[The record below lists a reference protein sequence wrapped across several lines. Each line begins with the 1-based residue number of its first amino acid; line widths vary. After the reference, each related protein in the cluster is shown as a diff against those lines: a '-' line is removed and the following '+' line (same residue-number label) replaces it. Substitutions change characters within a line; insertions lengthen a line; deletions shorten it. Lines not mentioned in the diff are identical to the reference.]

1 MGVKLI
7 KTLDE
12 SKQEFRAAY
21 SDAMREGS
29 EQKMISCLESY
40 SENVCAAMLQEA
52 KSLTEEQRSNT
63 TVLAARG
70 VRQLTSEETAYY
82 KAVAAAMRTD
92 VSGVKN
98 ALTDIAVTMPET
110 IIDQVMQDVK
120 SNFEL
125 LDAVDFV
132 NSSYMTSWIYN
143 KQGIQTAKWG
153 AIGSAVTKELSG
165 AFGKIS
171 VTTCKLTAYMAI
183 SQDYLDLGAP
193 WLDRYV
199 RAVLTE
205 AAGTAME
212 AAIVDGAGNA
222 DGADCPVGMTRDLD
236 KGSTSGTTG
245 LTTYPK
251 KEAIEVTAL
260 DPATYGAIL
269 AKLAKTRTGRSRK
282 VTNVVLVCNPED
294 YFTTIMPATT
304 YMTPSGGYVSNVLPF
319 PTRIIQSEGCTKGE
333 AVVGLAKQYIG
344 LLGAGSKKG
353 VISYDDST
361 QFLEDNRV
369 YKIRLLG
376 NGRPK
381 DNTSFVLLDISGLK
395 PLTYK
400 ILQEGTATA
409 DTDTGDTGTGD
420 SGTEE
425 NPSGG
430 GS

>member
-1 MGVKLI
+1 MGI
-7 KTLDE
+7 KMTKSLEE
-12 SKQEFRAAY
+12 SKKEFRAAY
-21 SDAMREGS
+21 SSAMQEGS
-29 EQKMISCLESY
+29 EQKMIACLESY

-52 KSLTEEQRSNT
+52 QSLSVAQRNDA
-63 TVLAARG
+63 TVLSARG
-70 VRQLTSEETAYY
+70 VRQLTNEETAYY
-82 KAVAAAMRTD
+82 KALTAAMRTD

-98 ALTDIAVTMPET
+98 ALTDISVTMPET

-125 LDAVDFV
+125 LDAIDFV

-143 KQGIQTAKWG
+143 KQGVQTAKWG

-171 VTTCKLTAYMAI
+171 VTTCKLTAFMAV
-183 SQDYLDLGAP
+183 SQDYLDLGAE

-199 RAVLTE
+199 RAILTE

-222 DGADCPVGMTRDLD
+222 DNANCPVGMTRDLD
-236 KGSTSGTTG
+236 KGNTDGSAG
-245 LTTYPK
+245 LTTYPQK
-251 KEAIEVTAL
+251 TATKVTSL

-269 AKLAKTRTGRSRK
+269 AKLSKTPTGRNRK
-282 VTNVVLVCNPED
+282 VSDVIMVCNPED
-294 YFTTIMPATT
+294 YFTKIMPATT

-319 PTRIIQSEGCTKGE
+319 PTRVIQSEGCPKGK
-333 AVVGLAKQYIG
+333 AVVGLGKQYIG
-344 LLGAGSKKG
+344 MLGAGSKKG
-353 VISYDDST
+353 VVTYDDSV

-381 DNTSFVLLDISGLK
+381 DNTSFEVLDISALEA
-395 PLTYK
+395 LAYK
-400 ILQEGTATA
+400 IVQESNGEAA
-409 DTDTGDTGTGD
+409 
-420 SGTEE
+420 
-425 NPSGG
+425 GG
-430 GS
+430 

>member
-1 MGVKLI
+1 MGI
-7 KTLDE
+7 KMTKSLED
-12 SKQEFRAAY
+12 SKKEFRAAY
-21 SDAMREGS
+21 SSAMQEGS
-29 EQKMISCLESY
+29 EQKMIACLESY

-52 KSLTEEQRSNT
+52 RSLTEEQRGNT
-63 TVLAARG
+63 AVLAARG

-82 KAVAAAMRTD
+82 KALAAAMKTD

-98 ALTDIAVTMPET
+98 ALTDISVTMPET

-125 LDAVDFV
+125 LDAIDFV

-143 KQGIQTAKWG
+143 KQGVQTAKWG

-171 VTTCKLTAYMAI
+171 VTTCKLTAFMAV
-183 SQDYLDLGAP
+183 SQDYLDLGAA

-199 RAVLTE
+199 RAILTE

-222 DGADCPVGMTRDLD
+222 DSADCPVGMTRDLD
-236 KGSTSGTTG
+236 KGSTDGSTG
-245 LTTYPK
+245 LTTYPQK
-251 KEAIEVTAL
+251 TATKVKSL

-269 AKLAKTRTGRSRK
+269 AKLSKTPTGRNRK
-282 VTNVVLVCNPED
+282 VSGVILVCNPED
-294 YFTTIMPATT
+294 YFTKIMPATT

-319 PTRIIQSEGCTKGE
+319 PTRVIQSEGCPKGK
-333 AVVGLAKQYIG
+333 AVVGLGKQYIG
-344 LLGAGSKKG
+344 MLGAGSKRG
-353 VISYDDST
+353 VVTYDDSV

-381 DNTSFVLLDISGLK
+381 DNTSFEVLDISALEA
-395 PLTYK
+395 LAYK
-400 ILQEGTATA
+400 IVQES
-409 DTDTGDTGTGD
+409 TG
-420 SGTEE
+420 EAV
-425 NPSGG
+425 GG
-430 GS
+430 

>member
-1 MGVKLI
+1 MGI
-7 KTLDE
+7 KMTKSLED
-12 SKQEFRAAY
+12 SKKEFRAAY
-21 SDAMREGS
+21 SSAMQEGS
-29 EQKMISCLESY
+29 EQKMIACLESY

-52 KSLTEEQRSNT
+52 QSLSVAQRNDA

-70 VRQLTSEETAYY
+70 VRQLTNEETAYY
-82 KAVAAAMRTD
+82 KALAAAMRTD

-98 ALTDIAVTMPET
+98 ALTDISVTMPET

-125 LDAVDFV
+125 LDAIDFV

-143 KQGIQTAKWG
+143 KQGVQTAKWG

-171 VTTCKLTAYMAI
+171 VTTCKLTAFMAV
-183 SQDYLDLGAP
+183 SQDYLDLGAA

-199 RAVLTE
+199 RTILTE

-222 DGADCPVGMTRDLD
+222 DNADCPVGMTRDLD
-236 KGSTSGTTG
+236 KGTTDGSTG
-245 LTTYPK
+245 LTTYPQK
-251 KEAIEVTAL
+251 TATKVTSL

-269 AKLAKTRTGRSRK
+269 AKLSKTPTGRNRK
-282 VTNVVLVCNPED
+282 VSDVILVCNPED
-294 YFTTIMPATT
+294 YFTKIMPATT

-319 PTRIIQSEGCTKGE
+319 PTRVIQSEGCPKGK
-333 AVVGLAKQYIG
+333 AVVGLGKQYIG
-344 LLGAGSKKG
+344 MLGAGSKKG
-353 VISYDDST
+353 VVTYDDSV

-381 DNTSFVLLDISGLK
+381 DNTSFEVLDISALAA
-395 PLTYK
+395 LAYK
-400 ILQEGTATA
+400 IVQES
-409 DTDTGDTGTGD
+409 TG
-420 SGTEE
+420 EAV
-425 NPSGG
+425 GG
-430 GS
+430 

>member
-1 MGVKLI
+1 MGI
-7 KTLDE
+7 KMTKSLED
-12 SKQEFRAAY
+12 SKKEFRAAY
-21 SDAMREGS
+21 SSAMQEGS
-29 EQKMISCLESY
+29 EQKMIACLESY

-52 KSLTEEQRSNT
+52 RSLTEEQRGNT
-63 TVLAARG
+63 AVLAARG

-82 KAVAAAMRTD
+82 KALTAAMRTD

-98 ALTDIAVTMPET
+98 ALTDISVTMPET

-125 LDAVDFV
+125 LDAIDFV

-143 KQGIQTAKWG
+143 KQGVQTAKWG

-171 VTTCKLTAYMAI
+171 VTTCKLTAFMAV
-183 SQDYLDLGAP
+183 SQDYLDLGAA

-199 RAVLTE
+199 RAILTE

-222 DGADCPVGMTRDLD
+222 DSADCPVGMTRDLD
-236 KGSTSGTTG
+236 KGNTDGSTG
-245 LTTYPK
+245 LTTYPQK
-251 KEAIEVTAL
+251 TATKVTSL

-269 AKLAKTRTGRSRK
+269 AKLSKTPTGRNRK
-282 VTNVVLVCNPED
+282 VSGVILVCNPED
-294 YFTTIMPATT
+294 YFTKIMPATT

-319 PTRIIQSEGCTKGE
+319 PTRVIQSEGCPKGK
-333 AVVGLAKQYIG
+333 AVVGLGKQYIG
-344 LLGAGSKKG
+344 MLGAGSKRG
-353 VISYDDST
+353 VVTYDDSV

-381 DNTSFVLLDISGLK
+381 DNTSFEVLDISALEA
-395 PLTYK
+395 LAYK
-400 ILQEGTATA
+400 IVQES
-409 DTDTGDTGTGD
+409 TG
-420 SGTEE
+420 EAV
-425 NPSGG
+425 GG
-430 GS
+430 

>member
-1 MGVKLI
+1 MGIKMT
-7 KTLDE
+7 KTLED
-12 SKQEFRAAY
+12 SKKEFRAAY
-21 SDAMREGS
+21 SSAMQEGS
-29 EQKMISCLESY
+29 EQKMIACLESY

-52 KSLTEEQRSNT
+52 QSLSVAQRNDA

-70 VRQLTSEETAYY
+70 VRQLTNEETAYY
-82 KAVAAAMRTD
+82 KALAAAMKTD

-98 ALTDIAVTMPET
+98 ALTDISVTMPET

-125 LDAVDFV
+125 LDAIDFV

-143 KQGIQTAKWG
+143 KQGVQTAKWG

-171 VTTCKLTAYMAI
+171 VTTCKLTAFMAV
-183 SQDYLDLGAP
+183 SQDYLDLGAA

-199 RAVLTE
+199 RAILTE

-222 DGADCPVGMTRDLD
+222 DSADCPVGMTRDLD
-236 KGSTSGTTG
+236 KGNTDGSTG
-245 LTTYPK
+245 LTTYPQK
-251 KEAIEVTAL
+251 TATKVTSL

-269 AKLAKTRTGRSRK
+269 AKLSKTTTGRNRK
-282 VTNVVLVCNPED
+282 VSGVILVCNPED
-294 YFTTIMPATT
+294 YFTKIMPATT

-319 PTRIIQSEGCTKGE
+319 PTRVIQSEGCPKGK
-333 AVVGLAKQYIG
+333 AVVGLGKQYIG
-344 LLGAGSKKG
+344 MLGAGSKKG
-353 VISYDDST
+353 VVTYDDSV

-381 DNTSFVLLDISGLK
+381 DNTSFEVLDISALEA
-395 PLTYK
+395 LAYK
-400 ILQEGTATA
+400 IVQES
-409 DTDTGDTGTGD
+409 TGDAV
-420 SGTEE
+420 
-425 NPSGG
+425 GG
-430 GS
+430 

>member
-1 MGVKLI
+1 MGI
-7 KTLDE
+7 KMTKSLED
-12 SKQEFRAAY
+12 SKKEFRAAY
-21 SDAMREGS
+21 SSAMQEGS
-29 EQKMISCLESY
+29 EQKMIACLESY

-52 KSLTEEQRSNT
+52 QSLSVAQRNDA
-63 TVLAARG
+63 TVLSARG
-70 VRQLTSEETAYY
+70 VRQLTNEETAYY
-82 KAVAAAMRTD
+82 KALTAAMRTD

-98 ALTDIAVTMPET
+98 ALTDISVTMPET

-125 LDAVDFV
+125 LDAIDFV

-143 KQGIQTAKWG
+143 KQGVQTAKWG

-171 VTTCKLTAYMAI
+171 VTTCKLTAFMAVG
-183 SQDYLDLGAP
+183 QDYLDLGAA

-199 RAVLTE
+199 RAILTE

-222 DGADCPVGMTRDLD
+222 DSADCPVGMTRDLD
-236 KGSTSGTTG
+236 KGNTDGSSG
-245 LTTYPK
+245 LTTYPQK
-251 KEAIEVTAL
+251 TATKVTSL

-269 AKLAKTRTGRSRK
+269 AKLSKTPTGRNRK
-282 VTNVVLVCNPED
+282 VSGVILVCNPED
-294 YFTTIMPATT
+294 YFTKIMPATT

-319 PTRIIQSEGCTKGE
+319 PTRVIQSEGCPKGK
-333 AVVGLAKQYIG
+333 AVVGLGKQYIG
-344 LLGAGSKKG
+344 MLGAGSKKG
-353 VISYDDST
+353 VVTYDDSV

-381 DNTSFVLLDISGLK
+381 DNKSFEVLDISALEA
-395 PLTYK
+395 LAYK
-400 ILQEGTATA
+400 IVQES
-409 DTDTGDTGTGD
+409 TG
-420 SGTEE
+420 EAV
-425 NPSGG
+425 GG
-430 GS
+430 

>member
-1 MGVKLI
+1 MGI
-7 KTLDE
+7 KMTKSLED
-12 SKQEFRAAY
+12 SKKEFRAAY
-21 SDAMREGS
+21 SSAMQEGS
-29 EQKMISCLESY
+29 EQKMIACLESY

-52 KSLTEEQRSNT
+52 QSLSVAQRNDAA
-63 TVLAARG
+63 VLSARG
-70 VRQLTSEETAYY
+70 VRQLTNEETAYY
-82 KAVAAAMRTD
+82 KALTAAMRTD

-98 ALTDIAVTMPET
+98 ALTDISVTMPET

-125 LDAVDFV
+125 LDAIDFV

-143 KQGIQTAKWG
+143 KQGVQTAKWG

-171 VTTCKLTAYMAI
+171 VTTCKLTAFMAV
-183 SQDYLDLGAP
+183 SQDYLDLGAA

-199 RAVLTE
+199 RAILTE

-222 DGADCPVGMTRDLD
+222 DSADCPVGMTRDLD
-236 KGSTSGTTG
+236 KGNTDGSTG
-245 LTTYPK
+245 LTTYPQK
-251 KEAIEVTAL
+251 TATKVTSL

-269 AKLAKTRTGRSRK
+269 AKLSKTPTGRNRK
-282 VTNVVLVCNPED
+282 VSGVILVCNPED
-294 YFTTIMPATT
+294 YFTKIMPATT

-319 PTRIIQSEGCTKGE
+319 PTRVIQSEGCPKGK
-333 AVVGLAKQYIG
+333 AVVGLGKQYIG
-344 LLGAGSKKG
+344 MLGAGSKKG
-353 VISYDDST
+353 VVTYDDSV

-381 DNTSFVLLDISGLK
+381 DNTSFEVLDISALEA
-395 PLTYK
+395 LAYK
-400 ILQEGTATA
+400 IVQES
-409 DTDTGDTGTGD
+409 TGDAV
-420 SGTEE
+420 
-425 NPSGG
+425 GG
-430 GS
+430 

>member
-1 MGVKLI
+1 MGI
-7 KTLDE
+7 KMTKSLED
-12 SKQEFRAAY
+12 SKKEFRAAY
-21 SDAMREGS
+21 SSAMQEGS
-29 EQKMISCLESY
+29 EQKMIACLESY

-52 KSLTEEQRSNT
+52 RSLTEEQRGNT
-63 TVLAARG
+63 AVLAARG
-70 VRQLTSEETAYY
+70 VRQLTSKETAYY
-82 KAVAAAMRTD
+82 KALTTAMKTD

-125 LDAVDFV
+125 LDAIDFV

-143 KQGIQTAKWG
+143 KQGVQTAKWG

-171 VTTCKLTAYMAI
+171 VTTCKLTAFMAV
-183 SQDYLDLGAP
+183 SQDYLDLGAA

-199 RAVLTE
+199 RAILTE

-222 DGADCPVGMTRDLD
+222 DSADCPVGMTRDLD
-236 KGSTSGTTG
+236 KGNTDGSTG
-245 LTTYPK
+245 LTTYPQK
-251 KEAIEVTAL
+251 TATKVTSL

-269 AKLAKTRTGRSRK
+269 AKLSKTPTGRNRK
-282 VTNVVLVCNPED
+282 VSGVILVCNPED
-294 YFTTIMPATT
+294 YFTKIMPATT

-319 PTRIIQSEGCTKGE
+319 PTRVIQSEGCPKGK
-333 AVVGLAKQYIG
+333 AVVGLGKQYIG
-344 LLGAGSKKG
+344 MLGAGSKKG
-353 VISYDDST
+353 VVTYDDSV

-381 DNTSFVLLDISGLK
+381 DNTSFEVLDISALEA
-395 PLTYK
+395 LAYK
-400 ILQEGTATA
+400 IVQES
-409 DTDTGDTGTGD
+409 TGDAV
-420 SGTEE
+420 
-425 NPSGG
+425 GG
-430 GS
+430 

>member
-1 MGVKLI
+1 MGI
-7 KTLDE
+7 KMTKSLED
-12 SKQEFRAAY
+12 SKKEFRAAY
-21 SDAMREGS
+21 SSAMQEGS
-29 EQKMISCLESY
+29 EQKMIACLESY

-52 KSLTEEQRSNT
+52 QSLSVAQRNDAA
-63 TVLAARG
+63 VLSARG
-70 VRQLTSEETAYY
+70 VRQLTNEETAYY
-82 KAVAAAMRTD
+82 KALTAAMRTD

-98 ALTDIAVTMPET
+98 ALTDISVTMPET

-125 LDAVDFV
+125 LDAIDFV

-143 KQGIQTAKWG
+143 KQGVQTAKWG

-199 RAVLTE
+199 RAILTE

-212 AAIVDGAGNA
+212 AAIVNGAGNA
-222 DGADCPVGMTRDLD
+222 DSADCPVGMNRDLD
-236 KGSTSGTTG
+236 NGSTDGSSG

-251 KEAIEVTAL
+251 KTATKVTSL
-260 DPATYGAIL
+260 DPATYGAIM
-269 AKLAKTRTGRSRK
+269 AKLAKTRTGRNRK
-282 VTNVVLVCNPED
+282 VADVILVCNPED
-294 YFTTIMPATT
+294 YFTKIMPATT

-333 AVVGLAKQYIG
+333 AVVGLGKQYIG

-353 VISYDDST
+353 VITYDDST

-381 DNTSFVLLDISGLK
+381 DNTSFVLLDISKLA

-400 ILQEGTATA
+400 IVQES
-409 DTDTGDTGTGD
+409 TG
-420 SGTEE
+420 EAV
-425 NPSGG
+425 GG
-430 GS
+430 

>member
-1 MGVKLI
+1 MGI
-7 KTLDE
+7 KMTKSLED
-12 SKQEFRAAY
+12 SKKEFRAAY
-21 SDAMREGS
+21 SSAMQEGS
-29 EQKMISCLESY
+29 EQKMIACLESY

-52 KSLTEEQRSNT
+52 QSMSVAQRNDAA
-63 TVLAARG
+63 VLSARG
-70 VRQLTSEETAYY
+70 VRQLTNEETAYY
-82 KAVAAAMRTD
+82 KALTAAMRTD

-98 ALTDIAVTMPET
+98 ALADISVTMPET

-125 LDAVDFV
+125 LDAIDFV

-143 KQGIQTAKWG
+143 KQGVQIAKWG

-171 VTTCKLTAYMAI
+171 VTTCKLTAFMAV
-183 SQDYLDLGAP
+183 SQDYLDLGAA

-199 RAVLTE
+199 RAILTE

-222 DGADCPVGMTRDLD
+222 DSADCPVGMTRDLD
-236 KGSTSGTTG
+236 KGNTDGSSG
-245 LTTYPK
+245 LTTYPQK
-251 KEAIEVTAL
+251 TATKVTSL

-269 AKLAKTRTGRSRK
+269 AKLSKTPTGRNRK
-282 VTNVVLVCNPED
+282 VSGVILVCNPED
-294 YFTTIMPATT
+294 YFTKIMPATT

-319 PTRIIQSEGCTKGE
+319 PTRVIQSEGCPKGK
-333 AVVGLAKQYIG
+333 AVVGLGKQYIG
-344 LLGAGSKKG
+344 MLGAGSKKG
-353 VISYDDST
+353 VVTYDDSV

-381 DNTSFVLLDISGLK
+381 DNKSFEVLDISALEA
-395 PLTYK
+395 LAYK
-400 ILQEGTATA
+400 IVQES
-409 DTDTGDTGTGD
+409 TG
-420 SGTEE
+420 EAV
-425 NPSGG
+425 GG
-430 GS
+430 

>member
-1 MGVKLI
+1 MGI
-7 KTLDE
+7 KMTKSLED
-12 SKQEFRAAY
+12 SKKEFRAAY
-21 SDAMREGS
+21 SSAMQEGS
-29 EQKMISCLESY
+29 EQKMIACLESY

-52 KSLTEEQRSNT
+52 QSMSVAQRNDAA
-63 TVLAARG
+63 VLSARG
-70 VRQLTSEETAYY
+70 VRQLPNEETAYY
-82 KAVAAAMRTD
+82 KARTAAMRTD

-98 ALTDIAVTMPET
+98 ALTDISVTMPET

-125 LDAVDFV
+125 LDAIDFV

-143 KQGIQTAKWG
+143 KQGVQTAKWG

-171 VTTCKLTAYMAI
+171 VTTCKLTAFMAV
-183 SQDYLDLGAP
+183 SQDYLDLGAA

-199 RAVLTE
+199 RAILTE

-222 DGADCPVGMTRDLD
+222 DSADCPVGMTRDLD
-236 KGSTSGTTG
+236 KGNTDGSTG
-245 LTTYPK
+245 LTTYPQK
-251 KEAIEVTAL
+251 TATKVTSL

-269 AKLAKTRTGRSRK
+269 AKLSKTPTGRNRK
-282 VTNVVLVCNPED
+282 VSGVILVCNPED
-294 YFTTIMPATT
+294 YFTKIMPATT

-319 PTRIIQSEGCTKGE
+319 PTRVIQSEGCPKGK
-333 AVVGLAKQYIG
+333 AVVGLGKQYIG
-344 LLGAGSKKG
+344 MLGAGSKKG
-353 VISYDDST
+353 VVTYDDSV

-381 DNTSFVLLDISGLK
+381 DNKSFEVLDISALEA
-395 PLTYK
+395 LAYK
-400 ILQEGTATA
+400 IVQES
-409 DTDTGDTGTGD
+409 TG
-420 SGTEE
+420 EAV
-425 NPSGG
+425 GG
-430 GS
+430 

>member
-1 MGVKLI
+1 MGVKMI

-12 SKQEFRAAY
+12 SKQAFRTAY

-29 EQKMISCLESY
+29 EQKMISCLEDY

-52 KSLTEEQRSNT
+52 RSLTEEQRSNT
-63 TVLAARG
+63 AVLAARG

-82 KAVAAAMRTD
+82 KALTAAMRTD
-92 VSGVKN
+92 ASGVKN

-110 IIDQVMQDVK
+110 IIDQVMEDVK

-125 LDAVDFV
+125 LDAIDFV

-143 KQGIQTAKWG
+143 KQGVQTAKWG
-153 AIGSAVTKELSG
+153 AIGSSITEELSG

-171 VTTCKLTAYMAI
+171 VTTCKLAAYMAI

-199 RAVLTE
+199 RAILTE

-222 DGADCPVGMTRDLD
+222 DSADCPVGMTRDLD
-236 KGSTSGTTG
+236 NGSTDGSSG
-245 LTTYPK
+245 LTTYPQK
-251 KEAIEVTAL
+251 TATKVTAL

-269 AKLAKTRTGRSRK
+269 AKLAKTPTGRNRK
-282 VTNVVLVCNPED
+282 VTNVILVCNPED
-294 YFTTIMPATT
+294 YFTKIMPATT

-319 PTRIIQSEGCTKGE
+319 PTRIIQSEGCPKGK

-353 VISYDDST
+353 VISYDDSV

-381 DNTSFVLLDISGLK
+381 DNKSFELLDLSELAA
-395 PLTYK
+395 LAYK
-400 ILQEGTATA
+400 IVQESVSTTS
-409 DTDTGDTGTGD
+409 TDSEETGG
-420 SGTEE
+420 
-425 NPSGG
+425 
-430 GS
+430 

>member
-1 MGVKLI
+1 MGI
-7 KTLDE
+7 KMTKSLED
-12 SKQEFRAAY
+12 SKKEFRAAY
-21 SDAMREGS
+21 SSAMQEGS
-29 EQKMISCLESY
+29 EQKMIACLESY

-52 KSLTEEQRSNT
+52 QSLSVAQRNDAA
-63 TVLAARG
+63 VLSARG
-70 VRQLTSEETAYY
+70 VRQLTNEETAYY
-82 KAVAAAMRTD
+82 KALTAAMRTD

-98 ALTDIAVTMPET
+98 ALTDISVTMPET

-125 LDAVDFV
+125 LDAIDFV

-143 KQGIQTAKWG
+143 KQGVQTAKWG

-171 VTTCKLTAYMAI
+171 VTTCKLTAFMAV
-183 SQDYLDLGAP
+183 SQDYLDLGAA

-199 RAVLTE
+199 RAILTE

-222 DGADCPVGMTRDLD
+222 DSADCPVGMTRDLD
-236 KGSTSGTTG
+236 KGNTDGSSG
-245 LTTYPK
+245 LTTYPQK
-251 KEAIEVTAL
+251 TATKVTSL

-269 AKLAKTRTGRSRK
+269 AKLSKTPTGRNRK
-282 VTNVVLVCNPED
+282 VSGVILVCNPED
-294 YFTTIMPATT
+294 YFTKIMPATT

-319 PTRIIQSEGCTKGE
+319 QTRVIQSEGCPKGK
-333 AVVGLAKQYIG
+333 AVVGLGKQYIG
-344 LLGAGSKKG
+344 MLGAGSKKG
-353 VISYDDST
+353 VVTYDDSV

-381 DNTSFVLLDISGLK
+381 DNKSFEVLDISALEA
-395 PLTYK
+395 LAYK
-400 ILQEGTATA
+400 IVQES
-409 DTDTGDTGTGD
+409 TG
-420 SGTEE
+420 EAV
-425 NPSGG
+425 GG
-430 GS
+430 

>member
-1 MGVKLI
+1 MGI
-7 KTLDE
+7 KMTKSLED
-12 SKQEFRAAY
+12 SKKEFRAAY
-21 SDAMREGS
+21 SSAMQEGS
-29 EQKMISCLESY
+29 EQKMIACLESY

-52 KSLTEEQRSNT
+52 RSLTEEQRGNT
-63 TVLAARG
+63 AVLAARG

-82 KAVAAAMRTD
+82 KALTTAMKTD

-125 LDAVDFV
+125 LDAIDFV

-143 KQGIQTAKWG
+143 KQGAQTAKWG

-171 VTTCKLTAYMAI
+171 VTTCKLTAFMAV
-183 SQDYLDLGAP
+183 SQDYLDLGAA

-199 RAVLTE
+199 RAILTE

-222 DGADCPVGMTRDLD
+222 DSADCPVGMTRDLD
-236 KGSTSGTTG
+236 KGNTDGSTG
-245 LTTYPK
+245 LTTYPQK
-251 KEAIEVTAL
+251 TATKVTSL

-269 AKLAKTRTGRSRK
+269 AKLSKTPTGRNRK
-282 VTNVVLVCNPED
+282 VSGVILVCNPED
-294 YFTTIMPATT
+294 YFTKIMPATT

-319 PTRIIQSEGCTKGE
+319 PTRVIQSEGCPEGK
-333 AVVGLAKQYIG
+333 AVVGLGKQYIG
-344 LLGAGSKKG
+344 MLGAGSKKG
-353 VISYDDST
+353 VVTYDDSV

-381 DNTSFVLLDISGLK
+381 DNTSFEVLDISALEA
-395 PLTYK
+395 LAYK
-400 ILQEGTATA
+400 IVQES
-409 DTDTGDTGTGD
+409 TGDAV
-420 SGTEE
+420 
-425 NPSGG
+425 GG
-430 GS
+430 

>member
-1 MGVKLI
+1 MGI
-7 KTLDE
+7 KMTKSLED
-12 SKQEFRAAY
+12 SKKEFRAAY
-21 SDAMREGS
+21 SSAMQEGS
-29 EQKMISCLESY
+29 EQKMIACLESY

-52 KSLTEEQRSNT
+52 QSLSVAQRNDAA
-63 TVLAARG
+63 VLSARG
-70 VRQLTSEETAYY
+70 VRQLTNEETAYY
-82 KAVAAAMRTD
+82 KALTAAMRTD

-98 ALTDIAVTMPET
+98 ALTDISVTMPET

-125 LDAVDFV
+125 LDAIDFV

-143 KQGIQTAKWG
+143 KQGVQTAKWG

-171 VTTCKLTAYMAI
+171 VTTCKLTAFMAV
-183 SQDYLDLGAP
+183 SQDYLDLGAA

-199 RAVLTE
+199 RAILTE

-222 DGADCPVGMTRDLD
+222 DSADCPVGMTRDLD
-236 KGSTSGTTG
+236 KGNTDGSTG
-245 LTTYPK
+245 LTTYPQK
-251 KEAIEVTAL
+251 TATKVTSL

-269 AKLAKTRTGRSRK
+269 AKLSKTPTGRNRK
-282 VTNVVLVCNPED
+282 VSGVILVCNPED
-294 YFTTIMPATT
+294 YFTKIMPATT

-319 PTRIIQSEGCTKGE
+319 PTRVIQSEGCPKGK
-333 AVVGLAKQYIG
+333 AVVGLGKQYIG
-344 LLGAGSKKG
+344 MLGAGSKKG
-353 VISYDDST
+353 VVTYDDSV

-381 DNTSFVLLDISGLK
+381 DNKSFEVLDISALEA
-395 PLTYK
+395 LAYK
-400 ILQEGTATA
+400 IVQES
-409 DTDTGDTGTGD
+409 TGDAV
-420 SGTEE
+420 
-425 NPSGG
+425 GG
-430 GS
+430 

>member
-1 MGVKLI
+1 MGI
-7 KTLDE
+7 KMTKSLED
-12 SKQEFRAAY
+12 SKKEFRAAY
-21 SDAMREGS
+21 SSAMQEGS
-29 EQKMISCLESY
+29 EQKMIACLESY

-52 KSLTEEQRSNT
+52 QSLSVAQRNDAA
-63 TVLAARG
+63 VLSARG
-70 VRQLTSEETAYY
+70 VRQLTNEETAYY
-82 KAVAAAMRTD
+82 KALTAAMRTD

-98 ALTDIAVTMPET
+98 ALTDISVTMPET

-125 LDAVDFV
+125 LDAIDFV

-143 KQGIQTAKWG
+143 KQGVQTAKWG

-171 VTTCKLTAYMAI
+171 VTTCKLTAFMAV
-183 SQDYLDLGAP
+183 SQDYLDLGAA

-199 RAVLTE
+199 RAILTE

-222 DGADCPVGMTRDLD
+222 DSADCPVGMTRDLD
-236 KGSTSGTTG
+236 KGNTDGSTG
-245 LTTYPK
+245 LTTYPQK
-251 KEAIEVTAL
+251 TATKVTSL

-269 AKLAKTRTGRSRK
+269 AKLSKTPTGRNRK
-282 VTNVVLVCNPED
+282 VSGVILVCNPED
-294 YFTTIMPATT
+294 YFTKIMPATT

-319 PTRIIQSEGCTKGE
+319 PTRVIQSEGCPKGK
-333 AVVGLAKQYIG
+333 AVVGLGKQYIG
-344 LLGAGSKKG
+344 MLGAGSKKG
-353 VISYDDST
+353 VVTYDDSV

-381 DNTSFVLLDISGLK
+381 DNSSFEVLDISALEA
-395 PLTYK
+395 LAYK
-400 ILQEGTATA
+400 IVQES
-409 DTDTGDTGTGD
+409 TGDAV
-420 SGTEE
+420 
-425 NPSGG
+425 GG
-430 GS
+430 

>member
-1 MGVKLI
+1 MGI
-7 KTLDE
+7 KMTKSLED
-12 SKQEFRAAY
+12 SKKEFRAAY
-21 SDAMREGS
+21 SSAMQEGS
-29 EQKMISCLESY
+29 EQKMIACLESY

-52 KSLTEEQRSNT
+52 QSLSVAQRNDAA
-63 TVLAARG
+63 VLSARG
-70 VRQLTSEETAYY
+70 VRQLTNEETVYY
-82 KAVAAAMRTD
+82 KALTAAMRTD

-98 ALTDIAVTMPET
+98 ALTDISVTMPET

-125 LDAVDFV
+125 LDAIDFV

-143 KQGIQTAKWG
+143 KQGVQTAKWG

-171 VTTCKLTAYMAI
+171 VTTCKLTAFMAV
-183 SQDYLDLGAP
+183 SQDYLDLGAA

-199 RAVLTE
+199 RAILTE

-222 DGADCPVGMTRDLD
+222 DSADCPVGMTRDLD
-236 KGSTSGTTG
+236 KGNTDGSTG
-245 LTTYPK
+245 LTTYPQK
-251 KEAIEVTAL
+251 TETKVTSL

-269 AKLAKTRTGRSRK
+269 AKLSKTPTGRNRK
-282 VTNVVLVCNPED
+282 VSGVILVCNPED
-294 YFTTIMPATT
+294 YFTKIMPATT

-319 PTRIIQSEGCTKGE
+319 PTRVIQSEGCPKGK
-333 AVVGLAKQYIG
+333 AVVGLGKQYIG
-344 LLGAGSKKG
+344 MLGAGSKKG
-353 VISYDDST
+353 VVTYDDSV

-381 DNTSFVLLDISGLK
+381 DNTSFEVLDISALEA
-395 PLTYK
+395 LAYK
-400 ILQEGTATA
+400 IVQES
-409 DTDTGDTGTGD
+409 TGDAV
-420 SGTEE
+420 
-425 NPSGG
+425 GG
-430 GS
+430 

>member
-1 MGVKLI
+1 MGI
-7 KTLDE
+7 KMTKSLED
-12 SKQEFRAAY
+12 SKKEFRAAY
-21 SDAMREGS
+21 SSAMQEGS
-29 EQKMISCLESY
+29 EQKMIACLENY

-52 KSLTEEQRSNT
+52 QSLSVAQRNDA
-63 TVLAARG
+63 TVLSARG
-70 VRQLTSEETAYY
+70 VRQLTNEETAYY
-82 KAVAAAMRTD
+82 KALTAAMRTD

-125 LDAVDFV
+125 LDAIDFV

-143 KQGIQTAKWG
+143 KQGVQTAKWG

-171 VTTCKLTAYMAI
+171 VTTCKLTAFMAV
-183 SQDYLDLGAP
+183 SQDYLDLGAA

-199 RAVLTE
+199 RAILTE

-222 DGADCPVGMTRDLD
+222 DSADCPVGMTRDLD
-236 KGSTSGTTG
+236 KGNTDGSTG
-245 LTTYPK
+245 LTTYPQK
-251 KEAIEVTAL
+251 TATKVTSL

-269 AKLAKTRTGRSRK
+269 AKLSKTPTGRNRK
-282 VTNVVLVCNPED
+282 VSGVILVCNPED
-294 YFTTIMPATT
+294 YFTKIMPATT

-319 PTRIIQSEGCTKGE
+319 PTRVIQSEGCPKGK
-333 AVVGLAKQYIG
+333 AVVGLGKQYIG
-344 LLGAGSKKG
+344 MLGAGSKKG
-353 VISYDDST
+353 VVTYDDSV

-381 DNTSFVLLDISGLK
+381 DNTSFEVLDISALEA
-395 PLTYK
+395 LAYK
-400 ILQEGTATA
+400 IVQER
-409 DTDTGDTGTGD
+409 TGDAV
-420 SGTEE
+420 
-425 NPSGG
+425 GG
-430 GS
+430 

>member
-1 MGVKLI
+1 MGI
-7 KTLDE
+7 KMTKSLED
-12 SKQEFRAAY
+12 SKKEFRAAY
-21 SDAMREGS
+21 SSAMQEGS
-29 EQKMISCLESY
+29 EQKMIACLESY

-52 KSLTEEQRSNT
+52 QSLSVAQRNDA

-70 VRQLTSEETAYY
+70 VRQLTNEETAYY
-82 KAVAAAMRTD
+82 KALAAAMKTD

-98 ALTDIAVTMPET
+98 ALTDISVTMPET

-125 LDAVDFV
+125 LDAIDFV

-143 KQGIQTAKWG
+143 KQGVQTAKWG

-171 VTTCKLTAYMAI
+171 VTTCKLTAFMAV
-183 SQDYLDLGAP
+183 SQDYLDLGAA

-199 RAVLTE
+199 RAILTE

-222 DGADCPVGMTRDLD
+222 DSADCPVGMTRDLD
-236 KGSTSGTTG
+236 KGNTDGSTG
-245 LTTYPK
+245 LTTYPQK
-251 KEAIEVTAL
+251 TATKVTSL

-269 AKLAKTRTGRSRK
+269 AKLSKTPTGRNRK
-282 VTNVVLVCNPED
+282 VSGVILVCNPED
-294 YFTTIMPATT
+294 YFTKIMPATT

-319 PTRIIQSEGCTKGE
+319 PTRVIQSEGCPKGK
-333 AVVGLAKQYIG
+333 AVVGLGKQYIG
-344 LLGAGSKKG
+344 MLGAGSKKG
-353 VISYDDST
+353 VVTYDDSV

-381 DNTSFVLLDISGLK
+381 DNTSFEVLDISALEA
-395 PLTYK
+395 LAYK
-400 ILQEGTATA
+400 IVQES
-409 DTDTGDTGTGD
+409 TGDAV
-420 SGTEE
+420 
-425 NPSGG
+425 GG
-430 GS
+430 

>member
-1 MGVKLI
+1 MGI
-7 KTLDE
+7 KMTKSLED
-12 SKQEFRAAY
+12 SKKEFRAAY
-21 SDAMREGS
+21 SSAMQEGS
-29 EQKMISCLESY
+29 EQKMIDCLESY

-52 KSLTEEQRSNT
+52 QSLSVAQRNDA

-70 VRQLTSEETAYY
+70 VRQLTNEETAYY
-82 KAVAAAMRTD
+82 KALAAAMRTD

-98 ALTDIAVTMPET
+98 ALTDISVTMPET

-125 LDAVDFV
+125 LDAIDFV
-132 NSSYMTSWIYN
+132 NSNYMTSWIYN
-143 KQGIQTAKWG
+143 KQGVQTAKWG

-171 VTTCKLTAYMAI
+171 VTTCKLTAFMAV
-183 SQDYLDLGAP
+183 SQDYLDLGAA

-199 RAVLTE
+199 RAILTE

-222 DGADCPVGMTRDLD
+222 DNADCPVGMTRDLD
-236 KGSTSGTTG
+236 KGNTDGSTG
-245 LTTYPK
+245 LTTYPQK
-251 KEAIEVTAL
+251 TATKVTSL

-269 AKLAKTRTGRSRK
+269 AKLSKTPTGRNRK
-282 VTNVVLVCNPED
+282 VSDVILVCNPED
-294 YFTTIMPATT
+294 YFTKIMPATT

-319 PTRIIQSEGCTKGE
+319 PTRVIQSEGCPKGK
-333 AVVGLAKQYIG
+333 AVVGLGKQYIG
-344 LLGAGSKKG
+344 MLGAGSKKG
-353 VISYDDST
+353 VVTYDDSV

-381 DNTSFVLLDISGLK
+381 DNSSFELLDISALEA
-395 PLTYK
+395 LAYK
-400 ILQEGTATA
+400 IVQER
-409 DTDTGDTGTGD
+409 TG
-420 SGTEE
+420 EAV
-425 NPSGG
+425 GG
-430 GS
+430 

>member
-1 MGVKLI
+1 MGI
-7 KTLDE
+7 KMTKSLED
-12 SKQEFRAAY
+12 SKKEFRAAY
-21 SDAMREGS
+21 SSAMQEGS
-29 EQKMISCLESY
+29 EQKMIACLESY

-52 KSLTEEQRSNT
+52 QSLSVAQRNDAA
-63 TVLAARG
+63 VLSARG
-70 VRQLTSEETAYY
+70 VRQLTNEETAYY
-82 KAVAAAMRTD
+82 KALTAAMRTD

-98 ALTDIAVTMPET
+98 ALTDISVTMPET

-125 LDAVDFV
+125 LDAIDFV

-143 KQGIQTAKWG
+143 KQGVQTAKWG

-171 VTTCKLTAYMAI
+171 VTTCKLTAFMAV
-183 SQDYLDLGAP
+183 SQDYLDLGAA

-199 RAVLTE
+199 RAILTE

-222 DGADCPVGMTRDLD
+222 DSADCPVGMTRDLD
-236 KGSTSGTTG
+236 KGNTDGSTG
-245 LTTYPK
+245 LTTYPQK
-251 KEAIEVTAL
+251 TATKVTSL

-269 AKLAKTRTGRSRK
+269 AKLSKTPTGRNRK
-282 VTNVVLVCNPED
+282 VSGVILVCNPED
-294 YFTTIMPATT
+294 YFTKIMPATT

-319 PTRIIQSEGCTKGE
+319 PTRVIQSEGCPKGK
-333 AVVGLAKQYIG
+333 AVVGLGKQYIG
-344 LLGAGSKKG
+344 MLGAGSKKG
-353 VISYDDST
+353 VVTYDDSV

-381 DNTSFVLLDISGLK
+381 DNTSFEVLDISALEA
-395 PLTYK
+395 LAYK
-400 ILQEGTATA
+400 IVQES
-409 DTDTGDTGTGD
+409 TG
-420 SGTEE
+420 EAV
-425 NPSGG
+425 GG
-430 GS
+430 

>member
-1 MGVKLI
+1 MGI
-7 KTLDE
+7 KMTKSLED
-12 SKQEFRAAY
+12 SKKEFRAAY
-21 SDAMREGS
+21 SSAMQEGS
-29 EQKMISCLESY
+29 EQKMIACLESY

-52 KSLTEEQRSNT
+52 QSLSVAQRNDA

-70 VRQLTSEETAYY
+70 VRQLTNEETAYY
-82 KAVAAAMRTD
+82 KALTAAMRTD

-98 ALTDIAVTMPET
+98 ALTDISVTMPET

-125 LDAVDFV
+125 LDAIDFV

-143 KQGIQTAKWG
+143 KQGVQTAKWG

-171 VTTCKLTAYMAI
+171 VTTCKLTAFMAV
-183 SQDYLDLGAP
+183 SQDYLDLGAA

-199 RAVLTE
+199 RAILTE

-212 AAIVDGAGNA
+212 AAIVDGDGNA
-222 DGADCPVGMTRDLD
+222 DNADCPVGMTRDLD
-236 KGSTSGTTG
+236 KGNTDGSTG
-245 LTTYPK
+245 LTTYPQK
-251 KEAIEVTAL
+251 TATKVTSL

-269 AKLAKTRTGRSRK
+269 AKLSKTPTGRNRK
-282 VTNVVLVCNPED
+282 VSDVILVCNPED
-294 YFTTIMPATT
+294 YFTKIMPATT

-319 PTRIIQSEGCTKGE
+319 PTRVIQSEGCPKGK
-333 AVVGLAKQYIG
+333 AVVGLGKQYIG
-344 LLGAGSKKG
+344 MLGAGSKKG
-353 VISYDDST
+353 VVTYDDSV

-381 DNTSFVLLDISGLK
+381 DNTSFEVLDISALAA
-395 PLTYK
+395 LAYK
-400 ILQEGTATA
+400 IVQES
-409 DTDTGDTGTGD
+409 TG
-420 SGTEE
+420 EAV
-425 NPSGG
+425 GG
-430 GS
+430 

>member
-1 MGVKLI
+1 MGVKMI

-12 SKQEFRAAY
+12 SKQAFRTAY

-29 EQKMISCLESY
+29 EQKMIACLEDY

-52 KSLTEEQRSNT
+52 RSLTEEQRSST
-63 TVLAARG
+63 AVLAARG

-82 KAVAAAMRTD
+82 KALTAAMRTD
-92 VSGVKN
+92 ASGVKN

-110 IIDQVMQDVK
+110 IIDQVMEDVK

-125 LDAVDFV
+125 LDAIDFV

-143 KQGIQTAKWG
+143 KQGVQTAKWG
-153 AIGSAVTKELSG
+153 AIGSSITKELSG

-199 RAVLTE
+199 RAILTE

-222 DGADCPVGMTRDLD
+222 DSADCPVGMTRNLD
-236 KGSTSGTTG
+236 QGNTSGTSG

-251 KEAIEVTAL
+251 KTATKVTAL

-282 VTNVVLVCNPED
+282 VTDVILVCNPED
-294 YFTTIMPATT
+294 YFTKIMPATT

-319 PTRIIQSEGCTKGE
+319 PTKIIQSEGCTKGE

-353 VISYDDST
+353 VITYDDST

-381 DNTSFVLLDISGLK
+381 DNTSFVLLDISELA

-409 DTDTGDTGTGD
+409 EDSGNTQQGGGTG
-420 SGTEE
+420 G
-425 NPSGG
+425 
-430 GS
+430 

>member
-1 MGVKLI
+1 MGI
-7 KTLDE
+7 KMTKSLED
-12 SKQEFRAAY
+12 SKKEFRAAY
-21 SDAMREGS
+21 SSAMQEGS
-29 EQKMISCLESY
+29 EQKMIACLESY

-52 KSLTEEQRSNT
+52 RSLTEEQRGNT
-63 TVLAARG
+63 AVLAARG

-82 KAVAAAMRTD
+82 KALAAAMKTD

-98 ALTDIAVTMPET
+98 ALTDISVTMPET

-125 LDAVDFV
+125 LDAIDFV

-143 KQGIQTAKWG
+143 KQGVQTAKWG

-171 VTTCKLTAYMAI
+171 VTTCKLTAFMAV
-183 SQDYLDLGAP
+183 SQDYLDLGAA

-199 RAVLTE
+199 RAILTE

-222 DGADCPVGMTRDLD
+222 DSADCPVGMTRDLD
-236 KGSTSGTTG
+236 KGSTDGSTG
-245 LTTYPK
+245 LTTYPQK
-251 KEAIEVTAL
+251 TATKVKSL

-269 AKLAKTRTGRSRK
+269 AKLSKTPTGRNRK
-282 VTNVVLVCNPED
+282 VSGVILVCNPED
-294 YFTTIMPATT
+294 YFTKIMPATT

-319 PTRIIQSEGCTKGE
+319 PTRVIQSEGCPKGK
-333 AVVGLAKQYIG
+333 AVVGLGKQYIG
-344 LLGAGSKKG
+344 MLGAGSKKG
-353 VISYDDST
+353 VVTYDDSV

-381 DNTSFVLLDISGLK
+381 DNTSFEVLDISALEA
-395 PLTYK
+395 LAYK
-400 ILQEGTATA
+400 IVQES
-409 DTDTGDTGTGD
+409 TG
-420 SGTEE
+420 EAV
-425 NPSGG
+425 GG
-430 GS
+430 

>member
-1 MGVKLI
+1 MGI
-7 KTLDE
+7 KMTKSLED
-12 SKQEFRAAY
+12 SKKEFRAAY
-21 SDAMREGS
+21 SSAMQEGS
-29 EQKMISCLESY
+29 EQKMIACLESY

-52 KSLTEEQRSNT
+52 QSLSVAQRNDA

-70 VRQLTSEETAYY
+70 VRQLTNEETAYY
-82 KAVAAAMRTD
+82 KALTAAMRTD

-98 ALTDIAVTMPET
+98 ALTDISVTMPET

-125 LDAVDFV
+125 LDAIDFV

-143 KQGIQTAKWG
+143 KQGVQTAKWG

-171 VTTCKLTAYMAI
+171 VTACKLTAFMAV
-183 SQDYLDLGAP
+183 SQDYLDLGAA

-199 RAVLTE
+199 RAILTE
-205 AAGTAME
+205 AAGTTME

-222 DGADCPVGMTRDLD
+222 DNDNCPVGMTRDLD
-236 KGSTSGTTG
+236 KGNTDGSTG
-245 LTTYPK
+245 LTTYPQK
-251 KEAIEVTAL
+251 TATKVTSL

-269 AKLAKTRTGRSRK
+269 AKLSKTPTGRNRK
-282 VTNVVLVCNPED
+282 VSDVILVCNPED
-294 YFTTIMPATT
+294 YFTKIMPATT

-319 PTRIIQSEGCTKGE
+319 PTRVIQSEGCPKGK
-333 AVVGLAKQYIG
+333 AVVGLGKQYIG
-344 LLGAGSKKG
+344 MLGAGSKKG
-353 VISYDDST
+353 VVTYDDSV

-381 DNTSFVLLDISGLK
+381 DNTSFEVLDISALAA
-395 PLTYK
+395 LAYK
-400 ILQEGTATA
+400 IVQES
-409 DTDTGDTGTGD
+409 TG
-420 SGTEE
+420 EAV
-425 NPSGG
+425 GG
-430 GS
+430 

>member
-1 MGVKLI
+1 MGI
-7 KTLDE
+7 KMTKSLED
-12 SKQEFRAAY
+12 SKKEFRAAY
-21 SDAMREGS
+21 SSAMQEGS
-29 EQKMISCLESY
+29 EQKMIACLESY

-52 KSLTEEQRSNT
+52 QSLSVAQRNDA
-63 TVLAARG
+63 TVLSARG
-70 VRQLTSEETAYY
+70 VRQLTNEETAYY
-82 KAVAAAMRTD
+82 KALTAAMRTD

-98 ALTDIAVTMPET
+98 ALTDISVTMPET

-125 LDAVDFV
+125 LDAIDFV

-143 KQGIQTAKWG
+143 KQGVQTAKWG

-171 VTTCKLTAYMAI
+171 VTTCKLTAFMAV
-183 SQDYLDLGAP
+183 SQDYLDLGAE

-199 RAVLTE
+199 RAILTE

-222 DGADCPVGMTRDLD
+222 DNANCPVGMTRDLD
-236 KGSTSGTTG
+236 KGNTNGSAG
-245 LTTYPK
+245 LTTYPQK
-251 KEAIEVTAL
+251 TATKVTSL

-269 AKLAKTRTGRSRK
+269 AKLSKTPTGRNRK
-282 VTNVVLVCNPED
+282 VSDVILVCNPED
-294 YFTTIMPATT
+294 YFTKIMPATT

-319 PTRIIQSEGCTKGE
+319 PTRVIQSEGCPKGK
-333 AVVGLAKQYIG
+333 AVVGLGKQYIG
-344 LLGAGSKKG
+344 MLGAGSKKG
-353 VISYDDST
+353 VVTYDDSV

-381 DNTSFVLLDISGLK
+381 DNTSFEVLDISALK
-395 PLTYK
+395 ALAYK
-400 ILQEGTATA
+400 IVQES
-409 DTDTGDTGTGD
+409 TGE
-420 SGTEE
+420 SV
-425 NPSGG
+425 GG
-430 GS
+430 